1 MPRNQGA
8 LSRLAEL
15 MRRVNS
21 STDTEVI
28 LEEIAHGVVDVLG
41 YGVAAIAR
49 LEGDTLVMT
58 HVAGPPEVV
67 AQILHRRTPA
77 EQILDEFRQ
86 ADRWGILRFVP
97 AGRINSAAGTDL
109 AATLINCFVQPVG
122 DSIAHDDDGH
132 PGIYIALTEAAVLLY
147 ERIEHS

>member
-1 MPRNQGA
+1 MPRSQGA

-58 HVAGPPEVV
+58 NVAGPPDVV
-67 AQILHRRTPA
+67 AQIH
-77 EQILDEFRQ
+77 EEWKQVKGKD
-86 ADRWGILRFVP
+86 GK
-97 AGRINSAAGTDL
+97 
-109 AATLINCFVQPVG
+109 PVLG
-122 DSIAHDDDGH
+122 SM
-132 PGIYIALTEAAVLLY
+132 
-147 ERIEHS
+147 

>member
-1 MPRNQGA
+1 MPRSQGA

-49 LEGDTLVMT
+49 LEVTMRRARPPQAT
-58 HVAGPPEVV
+58 RQIRRIEPPGP
-67 AQILHRRTPA
+67 
-77 EQILDEFRQ
+77 
-86 ADRWGILRFVP
+86 
-97 AGRINSAAGTDL
+97 
-109 AATLINCFVQPVG
+109 QPVG
-122 DSIAHDDDGH
+122 VAT
-132 PGIYIALTEAAVLLY
+132 LTRSTRWKAA
-147 ERIEHS
+147 RPSG